1 MNTDYCQGLRVRDQI
16 LKGKVYPEYS
26 RIVVG
31 YTVPELLTIQAIL
44 EILHNFYSDALSL
57 NGRAIEVG
65 EF

>member
-1 MNTDYCQGLRVRDQI
+1 MSTDYCQRLRVRDQV
-16 LKGKVYPEYS
+16 LKGKVYPEYL

-31 YTVPELLTIQAIL
+31 YTGPEPLTIQATL

-57 NGRAIEVG
+57 NGRAIEIG